1 MIKYIIVS
9 SYLNNVTILQDGTI
23 IWKKTFRKQIF
34 ENGEIISNNICVN
47 SYFINVNLLYKSWS
61 ISFH

>member
-34 ENGEIISNNICVN
+34 ENGEIISNNICVD
-47 SYFINVNLLYKSWS
+47 SDFINVNLSYKSWS

>member
-9 SYLNNVTILQDGTI
+9 SYLNNVTILQNGTI

-34 ENGEIISNNICVN
+34 ENGEIISNNICV
-47 SYFINVNLLYKSWS
+47 Y
-61 ISFH
+61 